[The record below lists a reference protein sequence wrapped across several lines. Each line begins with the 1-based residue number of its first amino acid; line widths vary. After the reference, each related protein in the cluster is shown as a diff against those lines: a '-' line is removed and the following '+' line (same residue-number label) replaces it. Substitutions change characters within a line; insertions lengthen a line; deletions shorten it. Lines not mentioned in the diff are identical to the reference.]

1 MTHVSGSQIRQF
13 SCRFFQFQEWPQ
25 DGIGGDCMWGGQ
37 PAMHVHA
44 LGIWTKHSGQFSM
57 LPSDICILQ
66 LKLVNQ
72 ICQEQ
77 LNKF

>member
-1 MTHVSGSQIRQF
+1 MLAAVKSVSFLAGSSSSKSGHKMALVEIV
-13 SCRFFQFQEWPQ
+13 
-25 DGIGGDCMWGGQ
+25 MWGGQ

-57 LPSDICILQ
+57 LPLDICILQ